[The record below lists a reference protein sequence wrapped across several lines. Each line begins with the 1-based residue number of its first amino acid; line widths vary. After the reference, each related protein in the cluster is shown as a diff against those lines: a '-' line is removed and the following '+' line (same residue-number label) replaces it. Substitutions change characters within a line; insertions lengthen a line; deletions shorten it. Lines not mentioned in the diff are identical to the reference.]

1 MIACSTCGKE
11 NQINARFCNWCGE
24 IMPPGALTGRLPS
37 QALLNDG
44 RYRVIQLLGQG
55 GMGAVYKA
63 LDLHAQQ
70 RVVAI
75 KEMSQSGLSKQE
87 LREAIVS
94 FTHEATL
101 LTHLSHPSLP
111 RIYQQFAENS
121 RRYLVMDFIEGIT
134 LGQHHRTYQQQGKR
148 MPITHILDI
157 AIQLC
162 SVLDYL
168 HMQQP
173 PIIFRDVKPDNIMLT
188 PSRQVYL
195 IDFGIARLFKPGQA
209 KDTIALGS
217 PGYAPPEQYRKAT
230 SPRSDIYSLGAVLH
244 QLLTGDDPSQT
255 PFQFKTFSINIPIL
269 EALVMNMVQIN
280 ESERPAS
287 MKSVR
292 EVLQRIAQK
301 PTQNVANMPEKQRAQ
316 NVAKPPSI
324 GPINIYVLTS
334 TTQQDQQ
341 IWQSIQNQ
349 LEVLIS
355 NIPNIHIYHN
365 HIYHN
370 STLSQQDS
378 DAAIGRADMLL
389 AVLSED
395 FLTSPACMA
404 DMKRVLECVETRAVK
419 ILSLLARPCSWQKT
433 PLAHIPQVLPNPI
446 THHSLYAQEQQI
458 SAAARAICKQLVA
471 LLLAGRQAGPMSL
484 LQWLLWQ
491 LYGNGGTI
499 CPYFVVKQYALK
511 YIRSS
516 GHTGVY
522 FQLLDLRTG
531 QVIADYSISSHNST
545 RLTSLLRI
553 IAPSCTTP
561 LYVQGVAMRKRPQ

>member
-1 MIACSTCGKE
+1 MITCIACGKE
-11 NQINARFCNWCGE
+11 NQVNARFCNWCGE
-24 IMPPGALTGRLPS
+24 VMPPGSLTGRLTS
-37 QALLNDG
+37 QALLNNG

-87 LREAIVS
+87 LQEAIAS

-101 LTHLSHPSLP
+101 LAHLSHPSLP

-121 RRYLVMDFIEGIT
+121 RRYLVMDFIEGTT
-134 LGQHHRTYQQQGKR
+134 LEQHHRTYQQQGKR
-148 MPITHILDI
+148 IPIIHILDI

-173 PIIFRDVKPDNIMLT
+173 PIIFRDVKPDNIMLM
-188 PSRQVYL
+188 PQRQVYL
-195 IDFGIARLFKPGQA
+195 VDFGIARLFKPGQA

-217 PGYAPPEQYRKAT
+217 PGYAPPEQYHKAT

-255 PFQFKTFSINIPIL
+255 PFQFKPFSINIPIL
-269 EALVMNMVQIN
+269 ETLVMSMVQIN
-280 ESERPAS
+280 EFERPAS

-301 PTQNVANMPEKQRAQ
+301 LAQNVADMTEKPIAQ

-324 GPINIYVLTS
+324 RPVNIYVLTS
-334 TTQQDQQ
+334 TAQQDQN

-349 LEVLIS
+349 LEGLIS
-355 NIPNIHIYHN
+355 NIPNIHM
-365 HIYHN
+365 YHN

-378 DAAIGRADMLL
+378 NARNAAIDRADMLL

-395 FLTSPACMA
+395 FLTSPTCMV
-404 DMKRVLECVETRAVK
+404 DVKRALDSVGTREVK

-446 THHSLYAQEQQI
+446 THLSLYAQEQQI
-458 SAAARAICKQLVA
+458 SAAARAIRKQLAA
-471 LLLAGRQAGPMSL
+471 LILAGQQAGPMSL

-491 LYGNGGTI
+491 LYGNGGTS

-516 GHTGVY
+516 EHTGVF
-522 FQLLDLRTG
+522 FQLLDLRTD
-531 QVIADYSISSHNST
+531 QVIANYSISSHNST
-545 RLTSLLRI
+545 RLTPLLRI
-553 IAPSCTTP
+553 IAPSCTEP
-561 LYVQGVAMRKRPQ
+561 LYVLGVAMRKRPQ